1 MKRILESCFVLFLFL
16 NLSFAADVEVK
27 LTTNDGTTK
36 FAVQDSGAIDVA
48 GIDSDGNM
56 ILEGTATIKG
66 AKGLKTTYGITA
78 GTITLNSGAAN
89 VATIDSNGNMI
100 LEGTATIKGAKGL
113 KTTYGITA
121 GTITLTA
128 KKLLSG
134 NTVAIQLDT
143 DNNETVSF
151 QILSSDGNEK
161 ARIDEDGKIFPG
173 SSFGVSNVRYIYDDT
188 TNYATR
194 FSSNVYVSGAYGG
207 AYAPITVYPMGP
219 TRDNHTAVAGIAAPA
234 DSTIGWSNNAAY
246 ADWQYRIYSTF
257 IDATDHSPI
266 GKIQIKVHVQIR
278 TNWGGDFRFRPRDAN
293 TDTGGSD
300 GSGSGGETGTDGVWF
315 EGTWSDFTFTDSPH
329 EFRLQAYMTN
339 TANYYCIYKAIL
351 LVRAKL

>member
-194 FSSNVYVSGAYGG
+194 FSTRVIAADLCNRYISYQSNAQWDSDWTAWREIIPNQTITPVVESIILVNFTHDVRHNTAGG
-207 AYAPITVYPMGP
+207 TVDIEIRVDG
-219 TRDNHTAVAGIAAPA
+219 TGIAW
-234 DSTIGWSNNAAY
+234 STVQVDGAERSHTQAVNYATTKSAGNVTVSMYMRGTAGWHRSFNRNLSV
-246 ADWQYRIYSTF
+246 I
-257 IDATDHSPI
+257 
-266 GKIQIKVHVQIR
+266 
-278 TNWGGDFRFRPRDAN
+278 
-293 TDTGGSD
+293 
-300 GSGSGGETGTDGVWF
+300 
-315 EGTWSDFTFTDSPH
+315 
-329 EFRLQAYMTN
+329 
-339 TANYYCIYKAIL
+339 AIP
-351 LVRAKL
+351 K